1 MPSEAKKLGSVNV
14 SIMEDEEG
22 KKYLHVTGDA
32 MYAYLCVWHDQM
44 DLARKEE
51 REKIFEKM
59 KERDGNC
66 KVS

>member
-1 MPSEAKKLGSVNV
+1 
-14 SIMEDEEG
+14 MEDEEG